1 MTLEKSIAKFF
12 KMSDDVWARHANPWS
27 VWTRYTTM
35 PALAL
40 SVWSRVWIGWW
51 AVVPVIVALI
61 WVYVNP
67 RIFNKPKTTQSW
79 TSKAVLGERVWL
91 NRKNI
96 PVPGHHYQIINILT
110 AISTIGAIICV
121 YGLIVLSIWP
131 TVFGIV
137 VVFLGKTWFL
147 DRMVWIYEEM
157 KNNNP
162 EYRSWL
168 Y

>member
-1 MTLEKSIAKFF
+1 MTLEKAISKIFH
-12 KMSDDVWARHANPWS
+12 MTDDVWARHANPWS

-40 SVWSRVWIGWW
+40 SVWSRAWIGWW
-51 AVVPVIVALI
+51 AVIPFVAALI
-61 WVYVNP
+61 WVYINP
-67 RIFNKPKTTQSW
+67 RIFTKPATTESW
-79 TSKAVLGERVWL
+79 TSRAVLGERVWL

-96 PVPGHHYQIINILT
+96 PVPQHHYKIINFLI
-110 AISTIGAIICV
+110 AVSSIGAIICV
-121 YGLIVLSIWP
+121 YGLIVLSVWP

-147 DRMVWIYEEM
+147 DRMVWVYEEM
-157 KNNNP
+157 KDETP